1 MFILLK
7 NQTGRH
13 LDGILLSASAEKM
26 RVVLR
31 DHTDTLE
38 LCRIDAQWFSDWGTA
53 VEIQSILA
61 EDARA
66 VERVWSAAAPRV
78 STAAS

>member
-1 MFILLK
+1 MFILLRD
-7 NQTGRH
+7 QTGRH

-26 RVVLR
+26 RVVIR

-38 LCRIDAQWFSDWGTA
+38 LCRVDTQWFSDWGTA

-61 EDARA
+61 EDAHA
-66 VERVWSAAAPRV
+66 VERVWTAAAPRV
-78 STAAS
+78 SSAAS

>member
-1 MFILLK
+1 MFILLRD
-7 NQTGRH
+7 QTGRH
-13 LDGILLSASAEKM
+13 LDGVLLSASAEKM

-38 LCRIDAQWFSDWGTA
+38 LCHIDSQWFSDWGTPVEIESILDEDASA
-53 VEIQSILA
+53 VEQVWHA
-61 EDARA
+61 AR
-66 VERVWSAAAPRV
+66 PRV